1 MSKGHWRP
9 LQSRSQHRNKPCN
22 RSRFSGTGESTSN
35 PTNSGG
41 GLDPS
46 STDQT
51 PRWSQMG
58 YFRCKSTTWYNH
70 SPSRDIINNNDLNE
84 TFPIRKVIQPY
95 RLVRVRKRHKVRERI
110 HSPINLMGGPGLGPI
125 VSKRNIK
132 SSDVSG
138 RISAALEKLFRSKS
152 QRSRRVLEYL
162 QLDLL
167 GHVITTPTY
176 LRETAKFLCI
186 REGIVRVY
194 KKPSF
199 KAVRCLLSVIKDCE
213 TTSYQIG
220 ACLRHFALCIP

>member
-9 LQSRSQHRNKPCN
+9 LLR
-22 RSRFSGTGESTSN
+22 RSRRELNT
-35 PTNSGG
+35 PVR
-41 GLDPS
+41 GLSLERPS
-46 STDQT
+46 ETTLTKTKWDIKVPNIDRS
-51 PRWSQMG
+51 PRWSQVG
-58 YFRCKSTTWYNH
+58 YFRCESPSWHSH
-70 SPSRDIINNNDLNE
+70 SPSRDAVNNSGNGPPPYWRE
-84 TFPIRKVIQPY
+84 VQPY
-95 RLVRVRKRHKVRERI
+95 KSVRVRKRHKERERI
-110 HSPINLMGGPGLGPI
+110 HSSIESMGGPGSGPI
-125 VSKRNIK
+125 VSRRNIK

-138 RISAALEKLFRSKS
+138 RIAAALNKLFRSKS

-167 GHVITTPTY
+167 GHVIKTPTY

-199 KAVRCLLSVIKDCE
+199 KAVRCLLSIIKDCE

-220 ACLRHFALCIP
+220 TCLRHFALCIP